1 MSFACEHV
9 ASFAATTASNQSSI
23 ATGDVYGNNG
33 ATLQHSD
40 LVSKRTSRE
49 RDTVLSAEL

>member
-23 ATGDVYGNNG
+23 ATGDVHGNNG